1 MLQEDKKKIY
11 IYISSGRCNKLFK
24 YLFLGT
30 APCVNEKKSSVMQ
43 HQLSIYKTLATW
55 IIFFRIGYKTMSK
68 ATSNG
73 VPPGSVLH
81 TYMIN
86 TSISHLEVKI
96 KSLLIQFA
104 VDIHIGR
111 RHNEDDESR
120 FQSWVQIKWL
130 CDKAARHKAVHHPV
144 PPRHPQYP
152 LGTPQYSSN
161 TPQTPSVPPQTPPV
175 PPRPP

>member
-1 MLQEDKKKIY
+1 
-11 IYISSGRCNKLFK
+11 
-24 YLFLGT
+24 
-30 APCVNEKKSSVMQ
+30 
-43 HQLSIYKTLATW
+43 
-55 IIFFRIGYKTMSK
+55 MSK

-73 VPPGSVLH
+73 VPPRSVLH

-111 RHNEDDESR
+111 RHNQDDESR

-130 CDKAARHKAVHHPV
+130 CDKAARHKAEHPRYV
-144 PPRHPQYP
+144 PVQSHGDHAVVAGWDRRLTGRKLHGCMITNSLRSAFSSTQRG
-152 LGTPQYSSN
+152 GTPRGLLE
-161 TPQTPSVPPQTPPV
+161 PV
-175 PPRPP
+175 LSQMKRGTLLQNAGLWKNGKGEGRQAVL